1 MKCAGTGRDEHEADT
16 VCLQTCSTRKTQ
28 TQRYVL
34 LVVLYKFP
42 RHGLIKY
49 LRTHRRSTHNI
60 RA

>member
-1 MKCAGTGRDEHEADT
+1 VKCAGVKRDGHEADT
-16 VCLQTCSTRKTQ
+16 VCLQICSTRKTQ
-28 TQRYVL
+28 TQRYVFADRVISFL
-34 LVVLYKFP
+34 